1 MSATSMSEIRPQ
13 SYENHRAR
21 LPKTFVIAGCVI
33 ALDVGRRAWMAF
45 HERDLGLERWGVH
58 LWYVVL
64 LTSVLLV
71 WYHARRGAQV
81 VQDRVIRLEM
91 RTRLERL
98 LGAHRRVDIESI
110 GLKQLV
116 ALRFAGDA
124 ELPALFE
131 DVLAGRLSKPD
142 DIKRRVTDWQADWL
156 RV

>member
-1 MSATSMSEIRPQ
+1 MNTPRRQDFA
-13 SYENHRAR
+13 NHRAR
-21 LPKTFVIAGCVI
+21 LPITFAVAGAVIF
-33 ALDVGRRAWMAF
+33 LDVLRRGWMAF
-45 HERDLGLERWGVH
+45 HERDLGVEHWAVH
-58 LWYVVL
+58 VWYVGL

-98 LGAHRRVDIESI
+98 LGAHRRADIESI
-110 GLKQLV
+110 RLKQLV

-131 DVLAGRLSKPD
+131 DVLAGRLSEPD